1 MNANYKIAIVTP
13 YGAEPRLDHFAEFIL
28 ARGLI
33 AHGLD
38 VRFYTYK
45 QNSKPYNKN
54 FVYLGVKVFRCRQR
68 VGISPGLFFS
78 ILRFHPHYVLYF
90 HPKSLLSFTAYLAAK
105 ATGAKTVSEIV
116 GILHDPFI
124 VGDTDNPV
132 ATINKNAMLITSWK
146 ELFRSLGQ
154 SKLSGKWLNFI
165 THMPIA
171 KSDAIVAI
179 SRAEQNYI
187 RQFYGRESELIH
199 WAIPQAEERPQQ
211 KPAEEKYGRLPEKFL
226 LFIAQIKKRK
236 GWDTVLEAL
245 SLLAKYGL
253 KKNLVFV
260 SPSTDFSVA
269 KNYAAELGVEHQI
282 YFLSNISNEEKRWLY
297 AHSEVVL
304 ALSRYE
310 EFGLPVFE
318 AMAAGRPILTTDI
331 AIYRELLTHG
341 HDCLLSPAGSGKG
354 LAENIKIL
362 DQNPALVAKLIQG
375 GQKTIAKYT
384 ADIMVNKFIKLIELL
399 LAKEG

>member
-1 MNANYKIAIVTP
+1 MNAGCKIAIVTP
-13 YGAEPRLDHFAEFIL
+13 YGAEARLNHFAEFIL

-33 AHGLD
+33 ARSFD

-54 FVYLGVKVFRCRQR
+54 FVYLGVKVYRCRQR
-68 VGISPGLFFS
+68 LGVSPGLFFS

-105 ATGAKTVSEIV
+105 ATGAKTISEIV

-124 VGDTDNPV
+124 ASDPDDPISTL
-132 ATINKNAMLITSWK
+132 NKDAELITSWK
-146 ELFRSLGQ
+146 QLFLSHGKW
-154 SKLSGKWLNFI
+154 SKKWLNFT
-165 THMPIA
+165 THMPVA

-179 SRAEQNYI
+179 GRAEQNYI

-199 WAIPQAEERPQQ
+199 WAIPQAGEQSQ
-211 KPAEEKYGRLPEKFL
+211 IKPAEELPEKFF

-236 GWDTVLEAL
+236 GWDTVLEAI
-245 SLLAKYGL
+245 SILAHQGL
-253 KKNLVFV
+253 KKNLIFV
-260 SPSTDFSVA
+260 SPSADISEA
-269 KNYAAELGVEHQI
+269 KDYAEKLDIERQI
-282 YFLSNISNEEKRWLY
+282 FFLSSVSNEEKNWLL
-297 AHSEVVL
+297 AHAKAVL
-304 ALSRYE
+304 APSRYE

-331 AIYRELLTHG
+331 AIYQELLTHG
-341 HDCLLSPAGSGKG
+341 HDCLLSPTGSGKD